1 MLKSK
6 QILLFLLIL
15 AITCP
20 SLSLA
25 AKSKATPTP
34 MPQSISEEPV
44 DPPEIIQK
52 ALDIAYEEWQNTAGK
67 VMKAPNKYTK
77 WYNNASN
84 VGWCA
89 HFVTW
94 CLMEAGVS
102 MDEEKVV
109 LAKPEGEPATG
120 VYHIKGSS
128 PSKLVHSYTHM
139 HRTSSIPQKGFI
151 VLYAEDY
158 NMWVHVGLVYDVE
171 KLDNGKYRLTT
182 IEGAMAGTIK
192 MYIFDYDPDAEFSY
206 KNKYP
211 DNTNVSQ
218 VPEEERTGEVSKYR
232 TYDLKV
238 KDKNKKKPWYINC
251 FLMPWIPGDDSL

>member
-1 MLKSK
+1 MKK
-6 QILLFLLIL
+6 IVTLLLLLSMFL
-15 AITCP
+15 P
-20 SLSLA
+20 GSSLA
-25 AKSKATPTP
+25 AKAKTTPTP
-34 MPQSISEEPV
+34 PPMEIGTELV
-44 DPPEIIQK
+44 DPPEVIRNV
-52 ALDIAYEEWQNTAGK
+52 LDIAYTEWETTAGK

-94 CLMEAGVS
+94 CMMQAGVP
-102 MDEEKVV
+102 MDEEKVI
-109 LAKPEGEPATG
+109 LARPEGLVEG
-120 VYHIKGSS
+120 IYHVQGSS

-139 HRTSSIPQKGFI
+139 YRTSRIPQKGFI

-171 KLDNGKYRLTT
+171 KLDNGMYRLTT

-192 MYIFDYDPDAEFSY
+192 MYTFDYDPNAEFSY

-211 DNTNVSQ
+211 NNTNCFEI
-218 VPEEERTGEVSKYR
+218 PMEDRTDEETKYR

-238 KDKNKKKPWYINC
+238 KSKNKKKPWYINC
-251 FLMPWIPGDDSL
+251 FLMPWIPGDESL